1 MRRTFQII
9 WLISIIVLP
18 YHITAQLI
26 SVKTVPL
33 ATGEQFHVFPSQN
46 FGMANVSIAV
56 DDPLLDPFVNP
67 AKGGIHT
74 GSHIVF
80 APLSYKISGNESS
93 SKTLPLTIILN
104 KNRWF
109 FTSSL
114 SIQELNLGRAE
125 SRNTTLG
132 NKKLKNS
139 YFYGSYGRRLG
150 DGQTFLAGGLY
161 WADLRGIDGVEHLYS
176 DFRDISQSGKIL
188 DFRLGF
194 LTQIKKDY
202 SVEALLIHNHFYM
215 EHEFTITNRFI
226 WWQRPTTTQDTEYDH
241 TNTWG
246 LHLGYV
252 QPFVLNPPWKV
263 GFNFTVNYKSHP
275 KIPNYDL
282 MKIPRDPGNTWA
294 YNLGI
299 GLAQNTGKFVFG
311 FDIIYEPIW
320 SHTWADAEN
329 IRETTSGKKISKG
342 DKTIE
347 NFFTFSNS
355 TIRVGL
361 TQEQTIWGFQLGL
374 QLHTISYDLK
384 QNNFVEE
391 FQRKL
396 DESWLEWTMSWGLFF
411 KFSDF
416 RLSYMGRVINGT
428 GRPGVLESIQVRG
441 DGIKFSE
448 MSNFIIAPSGSLT
461 LDEAQMILHQIIL
474 SVPI

>member
-1 MRRTFQII
+1 M
-9 WLISIIVLP
+9 
-18 YHITAQLI
+18 
-26 SVKTVPL
+26 
-33 ATGEQFHVFPSQN
+33 
-46 FGMANVSIAV
+46 
-56 DDPLLDPFVNP
+56 
-67 AKGGIHT
+67 
-74 GSHIVF
+74 
-80 APLSYKISGNESS
+80 
-93 SKTLPLTIILN
+93 
-104 KNRWF
+104 
-109 FTSSL
+109 
-114 SIQELNLGRAE
+114 
-125 SRNTTLG
+125 
-132 NKKLKNS
+132 
-139 YFYGSYGRRLG
+139 
-150 DGQTFLAGGLY
+150 
-161 WADLRGIDGVEHLYS
+161 
-176 DFRDISQSGKIL
+176 
-188 DFRLGF
+188 
-194 LTQIKKDY
+194 
-202 SVEALLIHNHFYM
+202 
-215 EHEFTITNRFI
+215 
-226 WWQRPTTTQDTEYDH
+226 
-241 TNTWG
+241 
-246 LHLGYV
+246 
-252 QPFVLNPPWKV
+252 
-263 GFNFTVNYKSHP
+263 
-275 KIPNYDL
+275 
-282 MKIPRDPGNTWA
+282 
-294 YNLGI
+294 
-299 GLAQNTGKFVFG
+299 LAQNTGKFVFG

-329 IRETTSGKKISKG
+329 IRETTSGNKISKG